1 MDIFKIRLNKA
12 LSSNRIG
19 KLEAFLLKEGKRNK
33 DKIRKYADYILKNCS
48 DYNWITSYL
57 IMYDGDELIDA
68 IINNYNKLKENNI
81 DTYSIINRITKYP
94 NDKLISY
101 IDKLI
106 PVIDDFTL
114 RNILDKIKDN
124 EEVMNYVIDKY
135 LINSTISIKLTSFL
149 LKNNLYIDKVY
160 QNFDNIISNNIK
172 DLYELKKQGT
182 LNEEA
187 STKISKIV
195 QNNKEYLDNTIEDIL
210 KEIYGEKFNSKD
222 FKVGIDTI
230 KIIIKELCQNENKTY
245 GDIEYLGKGT
255 FSYVLAVGDKVLKIG
270 IKRYTDSFPNNP
282 YIITPLL
289 RESIKINEENKIFLE
304 VTERVDTKTEVT
316 TEELYQL
323 YKKIRAL
330 GLVWT
335 DVAKRNVGRLK
346 KDNIV
351 HWNTPLYPTDEALE
365 LKKYINASQLKKG
378 ELIILDADHI
388 YEGYKYNLTN
398 KEFEDR
404 YQEEL
409 KEKNKY
415 YETPLEIQSKIV
427 RK

>member
-48 DYNWITSYL
+48 DYNWIASYL

-124 EEVMNYVIDKY
+124 EEVMNYIIEKY

-245 GDIEYLGKGT
+245 GNIEYLGKGT

-289 RESIKINEENKIFLE
+289 RESIKINKENKIFLE

-323 YKKIRAL
+323 YKKIRDL

-351 HWNTPLYPTDEALE
+351 HWNTPLSPTDEALE

-378 ELIILDADHI
+378 DLIILDADHI

-415 YETPLEIQSKIV
+415 YETPVEIQSKTV

>member
-48 DYNWITSYL
+48 DYNWIASYL

-81 DTYSIINRITKYP
+81 DTYPIINQITKYP

-106 PVIDDFTL
+106 PVLDDFTL
-114 RNILDKIKDN
+114 HDILNKTKDN

-135 LINSTISIKLTSFL
+135 LINSTISIKLTYFL

-182 LNEEA
+182 LNEET

-195 QNNKEYLDNTIEDIL
+195 QNNEEYLDNTIEDIL

-289 RESIKINEENKIFLE
+289 RESIKINKENKIFLE

-323 YKKIRAL
+323 YKKIRDL

-365 LKKYINASQLKKG
+365 LKKYINAPQLKKG
-378 ELIILDADHI
+378 DLIILDADHI

>member
-48 DYNWITSYL
+48 DYNWIASYL

-81 DTYSIINRITKYP
+81 DTYPIINRITKYP
-94 NDKLISY
+94 NDKIISY

-114 RNILDKIKDN
+114 HNILNKTKDN

-182 LNEEA
+182 LNEET

-195 QNNKEYLDNTIEDIL
+195 QNNEEYLNNTIEDIL
-210 KEIYGEKFNSKD
+210 KEIYGEKFNNKD

-351 HWNTPLYPTDEALE
+351 HWNTPLSPTDEALE

-378 ELIILDADHI
+378 DLIILDADHI

-415 YETPLEIQSKIV
+415 YETPVEIQSKTV

>member
-19 KLEAFLLKEGKRNK
+19 KLEAFLLKEGQRNK

-48 DYNWITSYL
+48 DYNWIASYL

-81 DTYSIINRITKYP
+81 DTYPIINRITKYP

-106 PVIDDFTL
+106 PVLDDFTL
-114 RNILDKIKDN
+114 HDILNKIKDN

-210 KEIYGEKFNSKD
+210 KEIYGEKFNNKD

-289 RESIKINEENKIFLE
+289 RESIKINKENKIFLE

-323 YKKIRAL
+323 YKKIRDL

-351 HWNTPLYPTDEALE
+351 HWNTPLSPTDEALE

-378 ELIILDADHI
+378 DLIILDADHI

-398 KEFEDR
+398 KEFEDH

-415 YETPLEIQSKIV
+415 YETPVEIQSKTV

>member
-19 KLEAFLLKEGKRNK
+19 KLEGFLLKEGKRNK

-81 DTYSIINRITKYP
+81 DTYPIINRITKYP

-114 RNILDKIKDN
+114 HNILDKIKDN
-124 EEVMNYVIDKY
+124 EEVMSYIIEKY

-182 LNEEA
+182 LNKET

-195 QNNKEYLDNTIEDIL
+195 QNNEEYLNNTIEDIL
-210 KEIYGEKFNSKD
+210 KEIYGEKFNNKD

-378 ELIILDADHI
+378 DLIILDADHI

-415 YETPLEIQSKIV
+415 YETPVEIQSKTV

>member
-19 KLEAFLLKEGKRNK
+19 KLEAFLLKEGQRNK

-48 DYNWITSYL
+48 DYNWIASYL

-81 DTYSIINRITKYP
+81 DTYPIINRITKYP

-106 PVIDDFTL
+106 PVLDDFTL
-114 RNILDKIKDN
+114 HDILNKIKDN

-378 ELIILDADHI
+378 DLIILDADHI

>member
-19 KLEAFLLKEGKRNK
+19 KLEAFLLKEGQRNK

-124 EEVMNYVIDKY
+124 EEVMNYIIEKY

-182 LNEEA
+182 LNKET

-195 QNNKEYLDNTIEDIL
+195 QNNEEYLDNTIEDIL

-378 ELIILDADHI
+378 DLIILDADHI

-415 YETPLEIQSKIV
+415 YETPVEIQSKTV

>member
-19 KLEAFLLKEGKRNK
+19 KLEGFLLKEGKRNK

-48 DYNWITSYL
+48 DYNWIASYL

-81 DTYSIINRITKYP
+81 DTYPIINRITKYP

-106 PVIDDFTL
+106 PVLDDFTL
-114 RNILDKIKDN
+114 HDILNKTKDN

-182 LNEEA
+182 LNEET

-195 QNNKEYLDNTIEDIL
+195 QNNEEYLDNTIEDIL

-230 KIIIKELCQNENKTY
+230 KIIIKEL
-245 GDIEYLGKGT
+245 
-255 FSYVLAVGDKVLKIG
+255 
-270 IKRYTDSFPNNP
+270 
-282 YIITPLL
+282 
-289 RESIKINEENKIFLE
+289 
-304 VTERVDTKTEVT
+304 
-316 TEELYQL
+316 YQL
-323 YKKIRAL
+323 YKKIRYL

-365 LKKYINASQLKKG
+365 LKKYINAPQLKKG
-378 ELIILDADHI
+378 DLIILDADHI

>member
-48 DYNWITSYL
+48 DYNWIASYL

-81 DTYSIINRITKYP
+81 DTYPIINQITKYP

-106 PVIDDFTL
+106 PVLDDFTL
-114 RNILDKIKDN
+114 HDILNKTKDN

-182 LNEEA
+182 LNEET

-195 QNNKEYLDNTIEDIL
+195 QNNEEYLDNTIEDIL

>member
-19 KLEAFLLKEGKRNK
+19 KLEAFLLKEDQRNK

-81 DTYSIINRITKYP
+81 DTYPIINRITKYP

-124 EEVMNYVIDKY
+124 EEVMNYIIEKY

-182 LNEEA
+182 LNKET

-195 QNNKEYLDNTIEDIL
+195 QNNEEYLDNTIEDIL

-289 RESIKINEENKIFLE
+289 RESIKINKENKIFLE

-378 ELIILDADHI
+378 DLIILDADHI

-415 YETPLEIQSKIV
+415 YETPIEIQSKTV

>member
-48 DYNWITSYL
+48 DYNWIASYL

-81 DTYSIINRITKYP
+81 DTYPIINRITKYP

-106 PVIDDFTL
+106 PVLDDFTL
-114 RNILDKIKDN
+114 HDILNKIKDN

-245 GDIEYLGKGT
+245 GNIEYLGKGT

-289 RESIKINEENKIFLE
+289 RESIKINKENKIFLE

-351 HWNTPLYPTDEALE
+351 HWNTPLSPTDEALE
-365 LKKYINASQLKKG
+365 LKKYINAPQLKKG
-378 ELIILDADHI
+378 DLIILDADHI

-415 YETPLEIQSKIV
+415 YETPVEIQSKTV

>member
-19 KLEAFLLKEGKRNK
+19 KLEAFLLKEGQRNK

-81 DTYSIINRITKYP
+81 DTYSIINRITKYS

-124 EEVMNYVIDKY
+124 EEVMNYIIDKY

-182 LNEEA
+182 LNKET

-195 QNNKEYLDNTIEDIL
+195 QNNEEYLNNTIEDIL
-210 KEIYGEKFNSKD
+210 KEIYGEKFNNKD

-365 LKKYINASQLKKG
+365 LKKYINAPQLKKG
-378 ELIILDADHI
+378 DLIILDADHI

-415 YETPLEIQSKIV
+415 YETAVEIQSKTV

>member
-48 DYNWITSYL
+48 DYNWIASYL

-81 DTYSIINRITKYP
+81 DTYPIINQITKYP

-106 PVIDDFTL
+106 PVLDDFTL
-114 RNILDKIKDN
+114 HDILNKTKDN

-182 LNEEA
+182 LNKET

-195 QNNKEYLDNTIEDIL
+195 QNNEEYLNNTIEDIL

-245 GDIEYLGKGT
+245 GNIEYLGKGT

-289 RESIKINEENKIFLE
+289 RESIKINKENKIFLE

-323 YKKIRAL
+323 YKKIRDL

-378 ELIILDADHI
+378 DLIILDADHI

>member
-48 DYNWITSYL
+48 DYNWIASYL

-124 EEVMNYVIDKY
+124 EEVMNYIIEKY

-245 GDIEYLGKGT
+245 GNIEYLGKGT

-289 RESIKINEENKIFLE
+289 RESIKINKENKIFLE

-323 YKKIRAL
+323 YKKIRDL

-351 HWNTPLYPTDEALE
+351 HWNTPLSPTDEALE

-415 YETPLEIQSKIV
+415 YETPVEIQSKTV

>member
-19 KLEAFLLKEGKRNK
+19 KLEAFLLKEGQRNK
-33 DKIRKYADYILKNCS
+33 AKIRKYADYILKNCS

-182 LNEEA
+182 LNKET

-195 QNNKEYLDNTIEDIL
+195 QNNEEYLNNTIEDIL
-210 KEIYGEKFNSKD
+210 KEIYGEKFNNKD

-378 ELIILDADHI
+378 DLIILDADHI

-398 KEFEDR
+398 KGFEDR

-409 KEKNKY
+409 KEKKNIMKH
-415 YETPLEIQSKIV
+415 Q
-427 RK
+427 

>member
-48 DYNWITSYL
+48 DYNWIASYL
-57 IMYDGDELIDA
+57 IVYDGDELIDA

-81 DTYSIINRITKYP
+81 DTYPIINRITKYP

-106 PVIDDFTL
+106 PVLDDFTL
-114 RNILDKIKDN
+114 HDILNKIKDN

-135 LINSTISIKLTSFL
+135 LVNSTISIKLTSFL

-182 LNEEA
+182 LNEETI
-187 STKISKIV
+187 TKITKIV
-195 QNNKEYLDNTIEDIL
+195 QNNEEYLNNTIEDIL
-210 KEIYGEKFNSKD
+210 KEIYGEKFNNKD

-351 HWNTPLYPTDEALE
+351 HWNTPLSPTDEALE
-365 LKKYINASQLKKG
+365 LKKYINAPQLKKG
-378 ELIILDADHI
+378 DLIILDADHI

-415 YETPLEIQSKIV
+415 YKTPVEIQSKIV

>member
-101 IDKLI
+101 VDKLI

-415 YETPLEIQSKIV
+415 YETPVEIQSKTV

>member
-48 DYNWITSYL
+48 DYNWIASYL

-106 PVIDDFTL
+106 PVLDDFTL

-124 EEVMNYVIDKY
+124 EEVMNYIIEKY

-182 LNEEA
+182 LNKET

-195 QNNKEYLDNTIEDIL
+195 QNNEEYLNNTIEDIL

-245 GDIEYLGKGT
+245 GNIEYLGKGT

-323 YKKIRAL
+323 YKKIRDL

-351 HWNTPLYPTDEALE
+351 HWNTPLSPTDEALE
-365 LKKYINASQLKKG
+365 LKKYINAPQLKKG
-378 ELIILDADHI
+378 DLIILDADHI

-415 YETPLEIQSKIV
+415 YETPVEIQSKTV

>member
-48 DYNWITSYL
+48 DYNWIASYL

-81 DTYSIINRITKYP
+81 DTYPIINQITKYP

-106 PVIDDFTL
+106 PVLDDFTL
-114 RNILDKIKDN
+114 HDILNKTKDN

-182 LNEEA
+182 LNEET

-195 QNNKEYLDNTIEDIL
+195 QNNEEYLDNTIEDIL

-270 IKRYTDSFPNNP
+270 IKRYTDSFPNNS

-289 RESIKINEENKIFLE
+289 RESIKINKENKIFLE

-323 YKKIRAL
+323 YKKIRDL

-365 LKKYINASQLKKG
+365 LKKYINAPQLKKG
-378 ELIILDADHI
+378 DLIILDADHI

-415 YETPLEIQSKIV
+415 YKTPVEIQSKIV

>member
-48 DYNWITSYL
+48 DYNWIASYL

-81 DTYSIINRITKYP
+81 DTYPIINQITKYP

-106 PVIDDFTL
+106 PVLDDFTL
-114 RNILDKIKDN
+114 HDILNKTKDN

-135 LINSTISIKLTSFL
+135 LVNSTISIKLTSFL

-182 LNEEA
+182 LNEET

-195 QNNKEYLDNTIEDIL
+195 QNNEEYLDNTIEDIL

-365 LKKYINASQLKKG
+365 LKKYINAPQLKKG
-378 ELIILDADHI
+378 DLIILDADHI

-415 YETPLEIQSKIV
+415 YKTPVEIQSKIV

>member
-48 DYNWITSYL
+48 DYNWIASYL

-81 DTYSIINRITKYP
+81 DTYPIINRITKYP

-106 PVIDDFTL
+106 PVLDDFTL
-114 RNILDKIKDN
+114 HDILNKIKDN
-124 EEVMNYVIDKY
+124 EEVMSYIIEKY
-135 LINSTISIKLTSFL
+135 LINSSISIKLTSFL

-210 KEIYGEKFNSKD
+210 KEIYGEKFNNKD

-378 ELIILDADHI
+378 DLIILDADHI

-415 YETPLEIQSKIV
+415 YETPVEIQSKTV

>member
-19 KLEAFLLKEGKRNK
+19 KLEAFLLKEGQRNK

-81 DTYSIINRITKYP
+81 DTYPIINRITKYP

-124 EEVMNYVIDKY
+124 EEVMNYIIEKY
-135 LINSTISIKLTSFL
+135 LIIQRYPLNNSFL
-149 LKNNLYIDKVY
+149 LKNNYNIDKVY

-182 LNEEA
+182 LNKET

-195 QNNKEYLDNTIEDIL
+195 QNNEEYLNNTIEDIL

-230 KIIIKELCQNENKTY
+230 KIIIK
-245 GDIEYLGKGT
+245 D
-255 FSYVLAVGDKVLKIG
+255 YVKMKI
-270 IKRYTDSFPNNP
+270 K
-282 YIITPLL
+282 LM
-289 RESIKINEENKIFLE
+289 
-304 VTERVDTKTEVT
+304 VT
-316 TEELYQL
+316 
-323 YKKIRAL
+323 
-330 GLVWT
+330 
-335 DVAKRNVGRLK
+335 
-346 KDNIV
+346 
-351 HWNTPLYPTDEALE
+351 
-365 LKKYINASQLKKG
+365 
-378 ELIILDADHI
+378 
-388 YEGYKYNLTN
+388 
-398 KEFEDR
+398 
-404 YQEEL
+404 
-409 KEKNKY
+409 
-415 YETPLEIQSKIV
+415 
-427 RK
+427 

>member
-365 LKKYINASQLKKG
+365 LKKYINAPQLKKG
-378 ELIILDADHI
+378 DLIILDADHI

-415 YETPLEIQSKIV
+415 YETPVEIQSKTV

>member
-81 DTYSIINRITKYP
+81 DTYSIINRITKYS

-124 EEVMNYVIDKY
+124 EEVMNYIIDKY

-378 ELIILDADHI
+378 DLIILDADHI

-415 YETPLEIQSKIV
+415 YETPVEIQSKTV

>member
-19 KLEAFLLKEGKRNK
+19 KLEEFLLKEGQRNK

-81 DTYSIINRITKYP
+81 DTYPIINRITKYP

-114 RNILDKIKDN
+114 HNILDKIKDN
-124 EEVMNYVIDKY
+124 EEVMNYIIEKY

-149 LKNNLYIDKVY
+149 LKNNLYVDKVY

-182 LNEEA
+182 LNKET

-195 QNNKEYLDNTIEDIL
+195 QNNEEYLNNTIEDIL

-255 FSYVLAVGDKVLKIG
+255 FSYVLAVGGKVLKIG
-270 IKRYTDSFPNNP
+270 IKRYNDSFPNNP

-378 ELIILDADHI
+378 DLIILDADHI

-415 YETPLEIQSKIV
+415 YETPVEIQSKIV

>member
-378 ELIILDADHI
+378 DLIILDADHI

-415 YETPLEIQSKIV
+415 YETPVEIQSKTV

>member
-48 DYNWITSYL
+48 DYNWIASYL

-81 DTYSIINRITKYP
+81 DTYPIINQITKYP

-106 PVIDDFTL
+106 PVLDDFTL
-114 RNILDKIKDN
+114 HDILNKTKDN

-135 LINSTISIKLTSFL
+135 LINSKISIKLTSFL

-182 LNEEA
+182 LNEET

-195 QNNKEYLDNTIEDIL
+195 QNNEEYLDNTIEDIL
-210 KEIYGEKFNSKD
+210 KEIYGEKFNNKD

-415 YETPLEIQSKIV
+415 YETPVEIQSKTV

>member
-48 DYNWITSYL
+48 DYNWIASYL

-81 DTYSIINRITKYP
+81 DTYPIINRITKYP

-106 PVIDDFTL
+106 PVLDDFTL
-114 RNILDKIKDN
+114 HDILNKIKDN
-124 EEVMNYVIDKY
+124 EEVMSYIIEKY
-135 LINSTISIKLTSFL
+135 LINSSISIKLTSFL

-210 KEIYGEKFNSKD
+210 KEIYGEKFNNKD

-289 RESIKINEENKIFLE
+289 RESIKINKENKIFLE

-378 ELIILDADHI
+378 DLIILDADHI

-415 YETPLEIQSKIV
+415 YETPVEIQSKTV

>member
-19 KLEAFLLKEGKRNK
+19 KLEAFLLKEGQRNK

-48 DYNWITSYL
+48 DYNWIASYL

-81 DTYSIINRITKYP
+81 DTYPIINRITKYP

-106 PVIDDFTL
+106 PVLDDFTL
-114 RNILDKIKDN
+114 HDILNKIKDN

-195 QNNKEYLDNTIEDIL
+195 QNNKEYLNNTIEDIL

-289 RESIKINEENKIFLE
+289 RESIKINKENKIFLE

-323 YKKIRAL
+323 YKKIRDL

-351 HWNTPLYPTDEALE
+351 HWNTPLSPTDEALE
-365 LKKYINASQLKKG
+365 LKKYINAPQLKKG
-378 ELIILDADHI
+378 DLIILDADHI

-404 YQEEL
+404 YQEKL

>member
-19 KLEAFLLKEGKRNK
+19 KLEEFLLKEGKRNK

-124 EEVMNYVIDKY
+124 EEVMNYIIEKY

-182 LNEEA
+182 LNKET

-195 QNNKEYLDNTIEDIL
+195 QNNEEYLNNTIEDIL
-210 KEIYGEKFNSKD
+210 KEIYGKKFNSKD

-378 ELIILDADHI
+378 DLIILDADHI

-415 YETPLEIQSKIV
+415 YETPVEIQSKTV

>member
-48 DYNWITSYL
+48 DYNWIASYL

-323 YKKIRAL
+323 YKKIRDL

-351 HWNTPLYPTDEALE
+351 HWNTPLSPTDEALE
-365 LKKYINASQLKKG
+365 LKKYINAPQLKKG
-378 ELIILDADHI
+378 DLIILDADHI

-415 YETPLEIQSKIV
+415 YETPVEIQSKTV

>member
-1 MDIFKIRLNKA
+1 
-12 LSSNRIG
+12 
-19 KLEAFLLKEGKRNK
+19 
-33 DKIRKYADYILKNCS
+33 
-48 DYNWITSYL
+48 
-57 IMYDGDELIDA
+57 MYDGDELIDA

-124 EEVMNYVIDKY
+124 EEVMNYIIEKY

-182 LNEEA
+182 LNKET

-195 QNNKEYLDNTIEDIL
+195 QNNEEYLNNTIEDIL

-351 HWNTPLYPTDEALE
+351 HWNTPLSPTDEALE
-365 LKKYINASQLKKG
+365 LKKYINAPQLKKG
-378 ELIILDADHI
+378 DLIILDADHI

-415 YETPLEIQSKIV
+415 YETPVEIQSKTV

>member
-48 DYNWITSYL
+48 DYNWIASYL
-57 IMYDGDELIDA
+57 IVYDGDELIDA

-81 DTYSIINRITKYP
+81 DTYPIINRITKYP

-106 PVIDDFTL
+106 PVLDDFTL
-114 RNILDKIKDN
+114 HDILNKIKDN

-135 LINSTISIKLTSFL
+135 LVNSTISIKLTSFL

-182 LNEEA
+182 LNEET
-187 STKISKIV
+187 STKITKIV
-195 QNNKEYLDNTIEDIL
+195 QNNEEYLNNTIEDIL
-210 KEIYGEKFNSKD
+210 KEIYGEKFNNKD

-351 HWNTPLYPTDEALE
+351 HWNTPLSPTDEALE
-365 LKKYINASQLKKG
+365 LKKYINAPQLKKG
-378 ELIILDADHI
+378 DLIILDADHI

>member
-48 DYNWITSYL
+48 DYNWIASYL
-57 IMYDGDELIDA
+57 IVYDGDELIDA
-68 IINNYNKLKENNI
+68 IINNYNKLKQNNI
-81 DTYSIINRITKYP
+81 DTYPIINRITKYP

-106 PVIDDFTL
+106 PVLDDFTL
-114 RNILDKIKDN
+114 HDILNKIKDN

-135 LINSTISIKLTSFL
+135 LVNSTISIKLTSFL

-182 LNEEA
+182 LNEET
-187 STKISKIV
+187 STKITKIV
-195 QNNKEYLDNTIEDIL
+195 QNNEEYLNNTIEDIL
-210 KEIYGEKFNSKD
+210 KEIYGEKFNNKD

-351 HWNTPLYPTDEALE
+351 HWNTPLSPTDEALE
-365 LKKYINASQLKKG
+365 LKKYINAPQLKKG
-378 ELIILDADHI
+378 DLIILDADHI

-415 YETPLEIQSKIV
+415 YKTPVEIQSKIV

>member
-48 DYNWITSYL
+48 DYNWIASYL
-57 IMYDGDELIDA
+57 IVYDGDELIDA

-81 DTYSIINRITKYP
+81 DTYPIINRITKYP

-114 RNILDKIKDN
+114 HNILNKIKDN
-124 EEVMNYVIDKY
+124 EEVMNYIIEKY

-182 LNEEA
+182 LNKET

-195 QNNKEYLDNTIEDIL
+195 QNNEEYLNNTIEDIL
-210 KEIYGEKFNSKD
+210 KEIYGEKFNNKD

-323 YKKIRAL
+323 YKKIRDL

-365 LKKYINASQLKKG
+365 LKKYINAPQLKKG
-378 ELIILDADHI
+378 DLIILDADHI

-415 YETPLEIQSKIV
+415 YETPVEIQSKTV

>member
-81 DTYSIINRITKYP
+81 DTYSIINRITKYS

-124 EEVMNYVIDKY
+124 EEVMNYIIDKY

-195 QNNKEYLDNTIEDIL
+195 QNNEEYLNNTIEDIL

-245 GDIEYLGKGT
+245 GNIEYLGKGT

-323 YKKIRAL
+323 YKKIRDL

-351 HWNTPLYPTDEALE
+351 HWNTPLSPTDEALE
-365 LKKYINASQLKKG
+365 LKKYINAPQLKKG
-378 ELIILDADHI
+378 DLIILDADHI

-415 YETPLEIQSKIV
+415 YETPVEIQSKTV

>member
-48 DYNWITSYL
+48 DYNWIASYL

-68 IINNYNKLKENNI
+68 LINNYNKLKENNI
-81 DTYSIINRITKYP
+81 DTYPIINRITKYP

-106 PVIDDFTL
+106 PVLDDFTL
-114 RNILDKIKDN
+114 HDILNKIKDN

-182 LNEEA
+182 LNKET

-195 QNNKEYLDNTIEDIL
+195 QNNEEYLNNTIEDIL

-365 LKKYINASQLKKG
+365 LKKYINAPQLKKG
-378 ELIILDADHI
+378 DLIILDADHI

-415 YETPLEIQSKIV
+415 YETPVEIQSKTV